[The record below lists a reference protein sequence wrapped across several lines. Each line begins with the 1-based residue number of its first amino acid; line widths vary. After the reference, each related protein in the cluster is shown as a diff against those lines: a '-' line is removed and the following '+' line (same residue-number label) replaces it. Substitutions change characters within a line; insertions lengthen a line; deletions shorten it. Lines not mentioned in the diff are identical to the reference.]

1 MLVEI
6 LDNLVI
12 RATKANQVKRV
23 MLVIMARMVG
33 KVSVVV
39 KGHLVFKDLWALMVL
54 LDLKDYQ
61 DLMARRVR
69 TGLLELLDPTD
80 CVVHLV

>member
-1 MLVEI
+1 
-6 LDNLVI
+6 
-12 RATKANQVKRV
+12 TKANQVKRV